1 VSSDEQAGS
10 SFSSTVA
17 PPGLPAPDDF
27 IPLTATVVQE
37 IAEALSPIE
46 AGIVTNER
54 STSLTSFINFGGTSL
69 GAGLANPGAIQRE
82 KIAALDGVTW
92 GVWDV
97 SYSSTKVEGGFNDEV
112 FQTEIQEGFYLLAS
126 GISPT
131 PPRLPGTA
139 VGRFSLSFGGQE
151 GVPVNSPEQSILM
164 ARTGTAGPLLGT
176 VSLFNFGFDLDLES
190 GRINNGGVEVRY
202 QVTGLEAGDNQP
214 PSETIAW
221 NGHFS
226 GVLASGS
233 ARPDLRI
240 DWLGFCSQGF
250 CLGSDNPTH
259 LSKSKIDG
267 IFSGENGQIFWGG
280 LVLQG
285 FIPAGGGVSENFR
298 NQGMEPNSANIYEA
312 LQLLVRVPCSS
323 SECSP

>member
-1 VSSDEQAGS
+1 MSSGQQAES
-10 SFSSTVA
+10 SFSSTGA
-17 PPGLPAPDDF
+17 QPGLPVPDDF
-27 IPLTATVVQE
+27 IPLTATAVQK
-37 IAEALSPIE
+37 ITEALSPIE
-46 AGIVTNER
+46 VGIVTNER
-54 STSLTSFINFGGTSL
+54 STSIASFINYGEASVGSALTDL
-69 GAGLANPGAIQRE
+69 GSIQRD
-82 KIAALDGVTW
+82 KIEALDGVTW
-92 GVWDV
+92 GIWDV
-97 SYSSTKVEGGFNDEV
+97 SYSSTKVEGGFNEEV
-112 FQTEIQEGFYLLAS
+112 VESEIQAGFYLLAS

-131 PPRLPGTA
+131 PPRLPGTS
-139 VGRFSLSFGGQE
+139 VGRFSLSLGGEE
-151 GVPVNSPEQSILM
+151 GVAVNSPGQPILM
-164 ARTGTAGPLLGT
+164 ARTGTAGSLLGP
-176 VSLFNFGFDLDLES
+176 VSLFNFTFDLDLES
-190 GRINNGGVEVRY
+190 GRINNGGVEVSYR
-202 QVTGLEAGDNQP
+202 VTGVEAGDGLP
-214 PSETIAW
+214 PSESIAW

-233 ARPDLRI
+233 ARPELRL

-285 FIPAGGGVSENFR
+285 FIPAGAGVSENPR
-298 NQGMEPNSANIYEA
+298 NQGKESNAANIYEA